1 MARFDIEFELS
12 YTGATSEE
20 HEIDFYDVS
29 RALLGFQR
37 TLALSTHLVL
47 NDQVIT
53 QAPSLRGAKIH
64 ALPAEDGSWKFTA
77 GIIFAG
83 TALYNLATAP
93 SNTPLGHLVF
103 SAYDYVISESLGF
116 HVDYDKSLGQL
127 YEEYQAQEVELPQV
141 REAQL
146 DSVIEKCSTAIIEIH
161 RPIFKTETAN
171 FAEITTIIG
180 NERRPVRSTF
190 SKDSY
195 EYLTEEFVEED
206 LYYLSGF
213 VSSYNSNTYKGR
225 MYVKAEQRPIPF
237 ILSENVRQAEN
248 IPLIID
254 SLKASALRNY
264 QVPPIEVYFSA
275 QKIKSKTGHLKGYVI
290 LAISPRPMVG
300 Q

>member
-1 MARFDIEFELS
+1 MKRFDIEFELS
-12 YTGATSEE
+12 YTGANSED

-64 ALPAEDGSWKFTA
+64 ALPAEDGSWRFTA
-77 GIIFAG
+77 GIVLAG
-83 TALYNLATAP
+83 TAFYNLATAP

-116 HVDYDKSLGQL
+116 HVEYDKSLGQL
-127 YEEYQAQEVELPQV
+127 YEEYQAQDIELPRV

-171 FAEITTIIG
+171 FAGITTKIG
-180 NERRPVRSTF
+180 NQRHSVRSTF
-190 SKDSY
+190 SRDSY
-195 EYLTEEFVEED
+195 EYLTEEYVEDD

-225 MYVKAEQRPIPF
+225 MYVKVEQRPIPF
-237 ILSENVRQAEN
+237 VLSESVRKAEN

-254 SLKASALRNY
+254 SLKANALRNY
-264 QVPPIEVYFSA
+264 HVAPVEVYFSA

-290 LAISPRPMVG
+290 VDISPRPQG
-300 Q
+300 EQ